1 MNFQDQIRYRL
12 QQLNSAE
19 KLILIYVACFVLPLF
34 LKTIFYLFNI
44 PFGVFI
50 SWFELSS
57 DWSEFLFKPWS
68 LVTYSFLHSGFFHLF
83 WNMYLLFFASRIF
96 LNLFPVR
103 TFFNVYFLGVIF
115 GGLTFLLSYSLFP
128 AFQNS
133 SPVMIGA
140 SAGVMAVF
148 IFISTYSPDL
158 EVRLILFNVKL
169 RYLGLAFVLLD
180 VIQIPYG
187 NAGGHLAHLGGAA
200 LGFFYVQRLSKGV
213 DIGLPIESFA
223 SRVMGMFKQG
233 NNLKTVYK
241 KKTSNSS
248 TQKASTNDVD
258 QKMIDAILD
267 KISKSGYESLTKKE
281 KEFLFQAGKNK

>member
-19 KLILIYVACFVLPLF
+19 KLILINVACFVLPLF

-133 SPVMIGA
+133 TPVMVGA

-148 IFISTYSPDL
+148 IFMATYSP
-158 EVRLILFNVKL
+158 EYRVQLFLFSVKL
-169 RYLGLAFVLLD
+169 WYLGLAFVLID
-180 VIQIPYG
+180 IIQIPSG
-187 NAGGHLAHLGGAA
+187 NAGGHLAHLGGAL
-200 LGFFYVQRLSKGV
+200 LGYYYAKKLAQGT
-213 DIGLPIESFA
+213 DIGLPFERWVNRWVDLF
-223 SRVMGMFKQG
+223 RKKPT
-233 NNLKTVYK
+233 LRTVYRN
-241 KKTSNSS
+241 TSNAAKKAVSKS
-248 TQKASTNDVD
+248 QDDTQ
-258 QKMIDAILD
+258 QKIDAILD
-267 KISKSGYESLTKKE
+267 KIS
-281 KEFLFQAGKNK
+281 

>member
-19 KLILIYVACFVLPLF
+19 KLILINVACFVLPLF

-103 TFFNVYFLGVIF
+103 TFFNVYFLGVIL

-213 DIGLPIESFA
+213 DIGLPFESFA

-267 KISKSGYESLTKKE
+267 KISKSGYDSLSKKE
-281 KEFLFQAGKNK
+281 KEFLFQAGKNE

>member
-19 KLILIYVACFVLPLF
+19 KLILINVACFVLPLF

-148 IFISTYSPDL
+148 IFISTY
-158 EVRLILFNVKL
+158 
-169 RYLGLAFVLLD
+169 
-180 VIQIPYG
+180 
-187 NAGGHLAHLGGAA
+187 
-200 LGFFYVQRLSKGV
+200 
-213 DIGLPIESFA
+213 
-223 SRVMGMFKQG
+223 
-233 NNLKTVYK
+233 
-241 KKTSNSS
+241 
-248 TQKASTNDVD
+248 
-258 QKMIDAILD
+258 
-267 KISKSGYESLTKKE
+267 
-281 KEFLFQAGKNK
+281 